1 MSNVLQQVNEIN
13 SVFEDLKSIG
23 PDFRLLSKEFEME
36 RLSSMEKMTML
47 DSAMDTMKDFER
59 DLDDRI
65 KWAFENLQKLKLNID
80 EHTNILSHVN
90 GELMTMGAKK
100 SEGDDQ
106 GDEDEEDANMESDK
120 KRINRRA
127 SLRRMSVDSDNSN

>member
-1 MSNVLQQVNEIN
+1 
-13 SVFEDLKSIG
+13 
-23 PDFRLLSKEFEME
+23 
-36 RLSSMEKMTML
+36 
-47 DSAMDTMKDFER
+47 MKDFER